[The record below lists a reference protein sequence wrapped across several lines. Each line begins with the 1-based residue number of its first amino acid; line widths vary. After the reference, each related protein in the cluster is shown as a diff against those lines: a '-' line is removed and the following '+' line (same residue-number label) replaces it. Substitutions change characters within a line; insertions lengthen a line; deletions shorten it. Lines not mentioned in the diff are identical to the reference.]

1 MKLQP
6 LISWWL
12 IIPYILAVGAFAGRQ
27 FWRIHRLRRKDAST
41 VTHWIRRTAL
51 LALPALIA
59 IGPSVQGGTSA
70 PGVANLDILFVVDTT
85 PSMGALDYAGTRQR
99 LEGVRTDMSELAKSL
114 QGAHMEIITFDSEAS
129 VILPLT
135 TDSTAFA
142 TATENITPQINTYS
156 RGSTIDKPIN
166 LAVEELKN
174 AAAAYPEHYRIM
186 FYLGDGEQTTEA
198 KVKAFTPI
206 ARYLD
211 GGAVMGYGT
220 AKGARMLKY
229 TGVASNDA
237 KASYITTFNAATKR
251 LEPAVSHVDTAAL
264 KKIATELKVSYQDR
278 NKGGPISDVYQA
290 SKAALAIDKS
300 QRVVHY
306 LNLYWLV
313 AIPYAGL
320 IFWEWQSLI
329 IKLFDLKDRRKARH
343 A

>member
-12 IIPYILAVGAFAGRQ
+12 IIPYLLAVAAFAGRQ
-27 FWRIHRLRRKDAST
+27 FWVMHRMRRKEKT
-41 VTHWIRRTAL
+41 RILYWIRRTAL
-51 LALPALIA
+51 LVLPVFIA

-70 PGVANLDILFVVDTT
+70 PGVANLDVLFVVDTT

-99 LEGVRTDMSELAKSL
+99 LEGVRTDMAELAKTL

-142 TATENITPQINTYS
+142 TAAENITPQINSYS

-166 LAVEELKN
+166 LAIEELKN

-198 KVKAFTPI
+198 KVKSFAPL
-206 ARYLD
+206 ARYIN

-220 AKGARMLKY
+220 TRGA
-229 TGVASNDA
+229 
-237 KASYITTFNAATKR
+237 F
-251 LEPAVSHVDTAAL
+251 
-264 KKIATELKVSYQDR
+264 
-278 NKGGPISDVYQA
+278 
-290 SKAALAIDKS
+290 
-300 QRVVHY
+300 
-306 LNLYWLV
+306 
-313 AIPYAGL
+313 
-320 IFWEWQSLI
+320 
-329 IKLFDLKDRRKARH
+329 
-343 A
+343 